1 MAYDPKKE
9 EIGEEARKLA
19 AAAYAVGEKVH
30 FELRE
35 DEDPGR
41 LDLDDILTILKDEP
55 TALYDL
61 LIGCS
66 KMVATKDF
74 ATAEGMG
81 HGIASQLLR

>member
-19 AAAYAVGEKVH
+19 AAAIAIGEKVH
-30 FELRE
+30 FELKE
-35 DEDPGR
+35 DEDPGK
-41 LDLDDILTILKDEP
+41 LDLDDLLSILTDEP
-55 TALYDL
+55 AAIYEM
-61 LIGCS
+61 IVGCA
-66 KMVATKDF
+66 KMVSDKDV